1 MTQIPVEEEPL
12 GEKPSVW
19 GAPEVEPDVKGG
31 FGAPE
36 RPRLGGLA
44 VPIRFTDAEAA
55 VINAVADTMVPPGK
69 GFPAPSEV
77 DVVDF
82 VGRYLA
88 PSGTRAVHYPF
99 AAEDEFK
106 ASLAGLG
113 QEFVDADETGRTDT
127 LARLER
133 EDEEFFG
140 QLRSLVYYG
149 YYSMT
154 EVTLAIRKNIPA
166 GRDYHG
172 PPQPYGY
179 LGTTEPWDDAT
190 LATRGGSADHLATDE
205 VKRVDLS
212 GIEWIQKRQTADAA
226 SGTGDTA

>member
-1 MTQIPVEEEPL
+1 MTDVPSDQEPL
-12 GEKPSVW
+12 GERAGVW
-19 GAPEVEPDVKGG
+19 GAPEVAPEVKGD

-44 VPIRFTDAEAA
+44 SPVRFTDGQAA
-55 VINAVADTMVPPGK
+55 VINAGADTLVPAGN

-82 VGRYLA
+82 FGRYLA
-88 PSGTRAVHYPF
+88 PSGTKAVHYPF

-106 ASLAGLG
+106 AKLDGLG
-113 QEFVDADETGRTDT
+113 DTFVNADAAGRAEAVTK
-127 LARLER
+127 LER

-140 QLRSLVYYG
+140 QLRSLTYYG

-166 GRDYHG
+166 GKDYHG

-179 LGTTEPWDDAT
+179 LDTTEPWDDAS
-190 LATRGGSADHLATDE
+190 LATRGGAADYIATED
-205 VKRVDLS
+205 VTRVDL
-212 GIEWIQKRQTADAA
+212 GKIEWVQRQQQGAQA
-226 SGTGDTA
+226 

>member
-1 MTQIPVEEEPL
+1 MTEIPAEEQAL
-12 GEKPSVW
+12 GDKPSVQ
-19 GAPEVEPDVKGG
+19 GAPEVTPDPTPQA

-44 VPIRFTDAEAA
+44 VPVTFTDTQAA
-55 VINAVADTMVPPGK
+55 VINAVADTMIPAGR

-82 VGRYLA
+82 FGRYLA

-106 ASLAGLG
+106 AKLDTLG
-113 QEFVDADETGRTDT
+113 DAFVSADEAARTDT
-127 LARLER
+127 IGRLER

-140 QLRSLVYYG
+140 QLRSLAYYG

-179 LGTTEPWDDAT
+179 LDTTEPWDDAT
-190 LATRGGSADHLATDE
+190 LETRGGVADHLLTE
-205 VKRVDLS
+205 NVKRVDLS
-212 GIEWIQKRQTADAA
+212 RIEWIKKTAGAA

>member
-1 MTQIPVEEEPL
+1 MTQIPTEEKPL
-12 GEKPSVW
+12 GEKAGPW
-19 GAPEVEPDVKGG
+19 GAPEVEPEVKGDC
-31 FGAPE
+31 GAPE

-44 VPIRFTDAEAA
+44 VPVRFTDTQAA
-55 VINAVADTMVPPGK
+55 VINAVADTMIPPGR

-82 VGRYLA
+82 FGRYLA

-106 ASLAGLG
+106 AS
-113 QEFVDADETGRTDT
+113 VDALGDDFVNADEAGRAET
-127 LARLER
+127 LSRLER
-133 EDEEFFG
+133 DDEEFFG
-140 QLRSLVYYG
+140 QLRSLAYYG

-166 GRDYHG
+166 GKDYHG

-179 LGTTEPWDDAT
+179 LDTTEPWDDAT
-190 LATRGGSADHLATDE
+190 LETRGGPADHLSTED

-212 GIEWIQKRQTADAA
+212 SVGWIQKQGTAESA
-226 SGTGDTA
+226 GTGDAT

>member
-1 MTQIPVEEEPL
+1 ML
-12 GEKPSVW
+12 
-19 GAPEVEPDVKGG
+19 
-31 FGAPE
+31 
-36 RPRLGGLA
+36 
-44 VPIRFTDAEAA
+44 
-55 VINAVADTMVPPGK
+55 NAVADTLIPPGG

-77 DVVDF
+77 DVVGF

-106 ASLAGLG
+106 AAVDGLG
-113 QEFVDADETGRTDT
+113 QRFVDADEAGRT
-127 LARLER
+127 AEIAGLER
-133 EDEEFFG
+133 DDETFFG

-154 EVTLAIRKNIPA
+154 EVTLAIRRNVPA

-179 LGTTEPWDDAT
+179 LDTTEPWDDAT
-190 LATRGGSADHLATDE
+190 LATRGGVADYIATDE
-205 VKRVDLS
+205 VTRVDLS
-212 GIEWIQKRQTADAA
+212 KISWSRNGAT
-226 SGTGDTA
+226 S

>member
-1 MTQIPVEEEPL
+1 MSEKL
-12 GEKPSVW
+12 GETPAPE
-19 GAPEVEPDVKGG
+19 GAPEVAPEPGS

-44 VPIRFTDAEAA
+44 APIRFTDAQAA
-55 VINAVADTMVPPGK
+55 VINAVADTLIPPGR

-82 VGRYLA
+82 FGRYLA

-106 ASLAGLG
+106 AKLDGLG
-113 QEFVDADETGRTDT
+113 EAFANAGEAGRADALG
-127 LARLER
+127 RLER
-133 EDEEFFG
+133 DDEEFFG
-140 QLRSLVYYG
+140 QLRSLAYYG

-166 GRDYHG
+166 GKDYHG

-179 LGTTEPWDDAT
+179 LDTTEPWDDAT
-190 LATRGGSADHLATDE
+190 LSTRGGTADHIATED
-205 VKRVDLS
+205 VRRVDLS
-212 GIEWIQKRQTADAA
+212 GIDWVRKQQTGAGST
-226 SGTGDTA
+226 SGGTS

>member
-1 MTQIPVEEEPL
+1 MSEKL
-12 GEKPSVW
+12 GEEATPW
-19 GAPEVEPDVKGG
+19 GAPEVDPDPDLSG

-44 VPIRFTDAEAA
+44 HPVRFTDAQTA
-55 VINAVADTMVPPGK
+55 VLNAVADTLVPGGG

-77 DVVDF
+77 DVVGF
-82 VGRYLA
+82 IGRYLA

-99 AAEDEFK
+99 AAEDDFK
-106 ASLAGLG
+106 ASVDELG
-113 QEFVDADETGRTDT
+113 EAFVDADDAGRTET
-127 LARLER
+127 LTRLES
-133 EDEEFFG
+133 EDETFFG

-166 GRDYHG
+166 GKDYHG

-179 LGTTEPWDDAT
+179 LDTTEPWDDSS
-190 LATRGGSADHLATDE
+190 LSTRGGAADYIATED

-212 GIEWIQKRQTADAA
+212 GIEWIQKQKADA
-226 SGTGDTA
+226 GTAGGKA

>member
-1 MTQIPVEEEPL
+1 MSQKL
-12 GEKPSVW
+12 GEAPTPE
-19 GAPEVEPDVKGG
+19 GAPEVAPEPPVS

-44 VPIRFTDAEAA
+44 KPIRFTDTQAA
-55 VINAVADTMVPPGK
+55 VLNAVADTLVPPGR

-77 DVVDF
+77 DVVGF

-88 PSGTRAVHYPF
+88 PSGTPAVHYPF

-106 ASLAGLG
+106 AS
-113 QEFVDADETGRTDT
+113 VDALGDAFAQADEAGRTEILSRLEQEDET
-127 LARLER
+127 
-133 EDEEFFG
+133 FFG

-166 GRDYHG
+166 GKDYHG

-179 LGTTEPWDDAT
+179 LDTTEPWDDTT
-190 LATRGGSADHLATDE
+190 LATRGGAADHLATDE
-205 VKRVDLS
+205 VKRVDLGS
-212 GIEWIQKRQTADAA
+212 IEWIQKRQTADAA
-226 SGTGDTA
+226 GPSGGTS